1 MKTVDIFGRNT
12 VMKMENV
19 RERVKER
26 ERERTIWIRRLI
38 QELVK

>member
-1 MKTVDIFGRNT
+1 MKTVDIFGRNN

>member
-1 MKTVDIFGRNT
+1 MKTVDIFGRNN

-19 RERVKER
+19 RKRVKER